1 MVPDKINDVTNI
13 SPEQALY
20 CCIPPC
26 PVAEALCKTFTP
38 RTIGMIG
45 TVIASFGFMLSMF
58 ATQIW
63 QLYIT
68 FGFLTGFGFGLKFLP
83 SIVCVHEYFE
93 KRQSL
98 AMGIA
103 VCGTGVGTFAFAP
116 LSEYLIEIYG
126 WQGALLIE
134 SAIILHGVAFSAL
147 FVPLEKKSRE
157 KQEDETT
164 LISKLKAAWKTTKE
178 VIAEMMD
185 FRLFKDPKFDV
196 YCVCMFLFAVGYVV
210 PMTYLPE
217 RAVKQGYSPRE
228 GAWLV
233 SVLGILNMLGRIFV
247 AGVGDRKCVNR
258 FWMFT
263 ICILI
268 SGVITGG
275 SFLANDIYWLQMTY
289 SGCYGFMIGI
299 FISLESVVLRDLISL
314 ENLTKGYGLAIFVGY
329 GIGSLVATSFTGW
342 IFDVT
347 QNYDNSFL
355 VSGGILVAS
364 ALSMVLIPCLK
375 RYDAKSETPAN

>member
-1 MVPDKINDVTNI
+1 
-13 SPEQALY
+13 
-20 CCIPPC
+20 
-26 PVAEALCKTFTP
+26 
-38 RTIGMIG
+38 
-45 TVIASFGFMLSMF
+45 
-58 ATQIW
+58 
-63 QLYIT
+63 
-68 FGFLTGFGFGLKFLP
+68 
-83 SIVCVHEYFE
+83 
-93 KRQSL
+93 
-98 AMGIA
+98 
-103 VCGTGVGTFAFAP
+103 
-116 LSEYLIEIYG
+116 
-126 WQGALLIE
+126 
-134 SAIILHGVAFSAL
+134 LHGVAFSAL

-364 ALSMVLIPCLK
+364 ALSMLSEMTSVEIELEPLNEQPQETGNETVPSGGPVAAAEDVANTEPVPRPDGGWGWLVVLGSFMNHVVIDGTAFSIGVIYVELID
-375 RYDAKSETPAN
+375 YFGASTADTAWIGAIQYAMVNLAANVML